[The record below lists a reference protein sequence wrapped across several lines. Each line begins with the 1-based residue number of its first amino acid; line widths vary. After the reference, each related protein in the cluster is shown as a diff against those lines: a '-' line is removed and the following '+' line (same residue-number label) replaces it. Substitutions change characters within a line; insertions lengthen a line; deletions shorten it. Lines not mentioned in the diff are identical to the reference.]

1 MSIKEWYRLWTS
13 FVKDTAPLEKGK
25 VFKEFPMQPA
35 TGQIYYITFNYKAQP
50 KVETVNLTINLK
62 HKKTLENE

>member
-13 FVKDTAPLEKGK
+13 TAPFKKRK

-35 TGQIYYITFNYKAQP
+35 TEQIYYITLNCKAQP

-62 HKKTLENE
+62 HNKILENE

>member
-1 MSIKEWYRLWTS
+1 MSIKEWYRLWAS
-13 FVKDTAPLEKGK
+13 FVKDAAPLEK
-25 VFKEFPMQPA
+25 PMQPP
-35 TGQIYYITFNYKAQP
+35 TDQIYYFTLNYKAQP

>member
-1 MSIKEWYRLWTS
+1 MSIKEWYRFWTS
-13 FVKDTAPLEKGK
+13 LVKDTIPKKRK

-35 TGQIYYITFNYKAQP
+35 TDQIYYIALNYKAEP

-62 HKKTLENE
+62 HNKTLENE

>member
-1 MSIKEWYRLWTS
+1 MSIKEWYRLWDS
-13 FVKDTAPLEKGK
+13 SVKLEKGK

-35 TGQIYYITFNYKAQP
+35 TDQIYYITFNYKAQP

-62 HKKTLENE
+62 HNKTLENE

>member
-13 FVKDTAPLEKGK
+13 FVKDTIPKKGK

-35 TGQIYYITFNYKAQP
+35 TDQIYYITFNYKAEP

-62 HKKTLENE
+62 HNKTLENE

>member
-1 MSIKEWYRLWTS
+1 MSIKEWYRLWCGN
-13 FVKDTAPLEKGK
+13 FAKDLEKGK

-35 TGQIYYITFNYKAQP
+35 TDQIYYITFNYKVEP

-62 HKKTLENE
+62 HNKTLENE

>member
-1 MSIKEWYRLWTS
+1 MSIKEWYRLWAS
-13 FVKDTAPLEKGK
+13 LVKDTVSLEKGK

-35 TGQIYYITFNYKAQP
+35 ADQIYYITLNYKAEP

-62 HKKTLENE
+62 HNKILENE

>member
-13 FVKDTAPLEKGK
+13 FVKDSAPEKGK

-35 TGQIYYITFNYKAQP
+35 TDQIYYITFNYKAQP

-62 HKKTLENE
+62 HNKTLENE

>member
-1 MSIKEWYRLWTS
+1 MSIKEWYRFWVSL
-13 FVKDTAPLEKGK
+13 VKDTAPLKKRK

-35 TGQIYYITFNYKAQP
+35 TDQIYYISFDYKTQP

-62 HKKTLENE
+62 HNKTLENE

>member
-13 FVKDTAPLEKGK
+13 TAPLEKRK

-35 TGQIYYITFNYKAQP
+35 TDQIYYITLNYKAEP

-62 HKKTLENE
+62 HNKTLENE

>member
-1 MSIKEWYRLWTS
+1 MSIKEWYRLWCGNFAKNLS
-13 FVKDTAPLEKGK
+13 LEKGK

-35 TGQIYYITFNYKAQP
+35 TDQIYYITFNYKAEP

-62 HKKTLENE
+62 HNKTLENE